1 MNRRRRILLGGG
13 GSAPFTPA
21 SISGLMSWYDA
32 SDTATITDAGA
43 GAVSQWND
51 KSGNGFHVSQGTAL
65 FRPTT
70 GTRTVN
76 SLNVIDF
83 DGTNDSLIRTF
94 ADTTSYLANKDAA
107 TQFCVMLFEAG
118 NYLTAY
124 TTASGSAP
132 LVGLKAEGGTIG
144 KMRSA
149 DGSFY
154 TSTGS
159 IVASNVGI
167 VALRAQRNAV
177 PTLYNNGSAKTISG
191 TCTDFPFTPVTNQ
204 EICLG
209 SLNQG
214 FGYFNGCIAEHI
226 TYDSYLSNANTNL
239 VANYLK
245 DKWAAT
251 WVDI

>member
-1 MNRRRRILLGGG
+1 MNRRRRLLLGGG

-51 KSGNGFHVSQGTAL
+51 KSGNGYHLTQATGIQ
-65 FRPTT
+65 RPTT
-70 GTRTVN
+70 GTRTIN
-76 SLNVIDF
+76 GLNVVDF
-83 DGTNDSLIRTF
+83 DGSNDVIARTF

-107 TQFCVMLFEAG
+107 TVFCVMLYEAG

-124 TTASGSAP
+124 SSGDP
-132 LVGLKAEGGTIG
+132 LLGLKAEGGTIG
-144 KMRSA
+144 KMRIA
-149 DGSFY
+149 DGSYY
-154 TSTGS
+154 TATGN

-167 VALRAQRNAV
+167 VALRVQRNAT
-177 PTLYNNGSAKTISG
+177 PTLYNNGSLRTMSG
-191 TCTDFPFTPVTNQ
+191 TASDFPFTPVVSQ
-204 EICLG
+204 QIVLG
-209 SLNQG
+209 SLNSG
-214 FGYFNGCIAEHI
+214 FGYFDGCIAEHI

-239 VANYLK
+239 AANYLK
-245 DKWAAT
+245 DKWAGT